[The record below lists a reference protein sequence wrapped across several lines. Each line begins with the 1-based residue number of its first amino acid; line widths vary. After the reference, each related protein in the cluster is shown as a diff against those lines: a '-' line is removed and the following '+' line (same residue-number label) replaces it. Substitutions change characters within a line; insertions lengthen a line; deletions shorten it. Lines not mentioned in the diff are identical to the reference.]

1 MGPLQSNRVV
11 IDGPSQRNSGKGI
24 AIILAGVS
32 AVVRGVQEYYAAIL
46 IACGA
51 VAVLALAM
59 RLVRG
64 AGRSSTLSTDKDGS
78 VTIKQTGSY
87 KVSPTAR
94 QAALQQNGRHTEIA
108 SRPVS
113 GADAWTTG
121 SSAIRI
127 TPIIDSPRH
136 NQGKEVATKFEEAR
150 WIRPGELAAIADLKI
165 TSGLFYFGSKLSS
178 ESFRTENCLINP
190 SLPIASIG
198 RASADGLN
206 YWPSYSELKP
216 PARRAFLEWM
226 AEGRVTPSAEMGLVF
241 IFFYG
246 LEYRLFKERATPD
259 AAELI
264 AEVERL
270 LKIYGANSSFQSYAR
285 RFLGAARA
293 LGASSKGTPEISFER
308 TDWQEIP
315 LDVRVHLGEKLAQG
329 ARITGEDGLLWVTSM
344 PDTWFR
350 TPVTRCP
357 EEFRHLWNL
366 RFASLYPDGF
376 AVSVPKSKISVR
388 YRAASGTFE
397 VPIHGEHETLPDIS
411 VLKAPVK
418 KLRELLDACTSELD
432 PYSRYLGRKPVAAR
446 TAAAIVLLPSEL
458 RGNRLGEFATRFAAI
473 FEGEDIKVTTPRRLL
488 AAAEI
493 PVADDGKGLGSALSQ
508 LAPVLDAID
517 IAVEPDRRYGGGTA
531 TLEFPICVFRAKG
544 GAPIEAERPEYRIM
558 RTITEIS
565 FLAAAADGAVRS
577 DERDALFADIRASS
591 GLNGSERLRLLAC
604 ATAFHETAPK
614 SQKLLKKL
622 ETLELT
628 ERQAVARS
636 AIAVVLADGRVTPE
650 EVRFLERLYKALRL
664 PVDDVYSA
672 LHRGDVEPSSAAS
685 PVKATETAPVGVT
698 IDPDRLARLREETKA
713 VSNLLSDVFNED
725 TEIAR
730 DEFKTLGEAS
740 ATPNLSDF
748 ASLDEA
754 HSGLLKMLLDE
765 GALSRQDFEAR
776 AHSLKLLADGA
787 LEHVND
793 WAFEHF
799 DEPLIEEGDKVMIV
813 SHLRDRVAEM
823 KDAAK

>member
-1 MGPLQSNRVV
+1 M
-11 IDGPSQRNSGKGI
+11 
-24 AIILAGVS
+24 
-32 AVVRGVQEYYAAIL
+32 
-46 IACGA
+46 
-51 VAVLALAM
+51 LAM
-59 RLVRG
+59 RLLRG

-94 QAALQQNGRHTEIA
+94 QAALQQKGRHTEFA

-127 TPIIDSPRH
+127 TPIIDSPRR

-150 WIRPGELAAIADLKI
+150 WIRPGELAAIADIKI
-165 TSGLFYFGSKLSS
+165 TSGLFYLGSKLSS

-270 LKIYGANSSFQSYAR
+270 LKIYGASSSFQSYAR

-315 LDVRVHLGEKLAQG
+315 VNVRVHLGEKLAQG
-329 ARITGEDGLLWVTSM
+329 ASITGEDGLLWLTSM

-488 AAAEI
+488 AVAEI

-531 TLEFPICVFRAKG
+531 TLGSPICVFKAKG

-565 FLAAAADGAVRS
+565 LLAAAADGAVRS
-577 DERDALFADIRASS
+577 DERDALVADIQASS

-672 LHRGDVEPSSAAS
+672 LHRGDVEPNSAAS
-685 PVKATETAPVGVT
+685 PVKATETATTGANGSRPRTVGVT

-713 VSNLLSDVFNED
+713 VSSLLSDVFNED

-730 DEFKTLGEAS
+730 DESKTLGEAS

-748 ASLDEA
+748 AGLDEA
-754 HSGLLKMLLDE
+754 HSSLLKILLDE

-776 AHSLKLLADGA
+776 AHSLKLLAGGA

-799 DEPLIEEGDKVMIV
+799 DEPLIEDGDKVMIV

>member
-1 MGPLQSNRVV
+1 LGDIN
-11 IDGPSQRNSGKGI
+11 
-24 AIILAGVS
+24 
-32 AVVRGVQEYYAAIL
+32 
-46 IACGA
+46 
-51 VAVLALAM
+51 
-59 RLVRG
+59 
-64 AGRSSTLSTDKDGS
+64 
-78 VTIKQTGSY
+78 
-87 KVSPTAR
+87 AR
-94 QAALQQNGRHTEIA
+94 H
-108 SRPVS
+108 S
-113 GADAWTTG
+113 
-121 SSAIRI
+121 
-127 TPIIDSPRH
+127 
-136 NQGKEVATKFEEAR
+136 
-150 WIRPGELAAIADLKI
+150 
-165 TSGLFYFGSKLSS
+165 
-178 ESFRTENCLINP
+178 
-190 SLPIASIG
+190 
-198 RASADGLN
+198 
-206 YWPSYSELKP
+206 
-216 PARRAFLEWM
+216 
-226 AEGRVTPSAEMGLVF
+226 
-241 IFFYG
+241 
-246 LEYRLFKERATPD
+246 
-259 AAELI
+259 
-264 AEVERL
+264 
-270 LKIYGANSSFQSYAR
+270 
-285 RFLGAARA
+285 
-293 LGASSKGTPEISFER
+293 
-308 TDWQEIP
+308 
-315 LDVRVHLGEKLAQG
+315 
-329 ARITGEDGLLWVTSM
+329 
-344 PDTWFR
+344 
-350 TPVTRCP
+350 PVTRCP

-366 RFASLYPDGF
+366 RFASLYPNGF

-388 YRAASGTFE
+388 YGAASGTFE

-418 KLRELLDACTSELD
+418 KLRELLDACTSDLD

-458 RGNRLGEFATRFAAI
+458 RGNRLGEFATRFAI
-473 FEGEDIKVTTPRRLL
+473 CEGEDIKVTTPRRLL

-493 PVADDGKGLGSALSQ
+493 PVEDDGKGLGSALSQ

-517 IAVEPDRRYGGGTA
+517 IAVEPDRRYGGVTA
-531 TLEFPICVFRAKG
+531 LESPICVFKAKG

-565 FLAAAADGAVRS
+565 LLAAAADGAVRS

-591 GLNGSERLRLLAC
+591 GLNGSERLRLLAR

-672 LHRGDVEPSSAAS
+672 LHRGDADPSSAAS
-685 PVKATETAPVGVT
+685 PVKPTETASTGANGSRPRTVGIT

-713 VSNLLSDVFNED
+713 VSSLLSDVFNED
-725 TEIAR
+725 TKIAR
-730 DEFKTLGEAS
+730 DESKTLGEAS

-748 ASLDEA
+748 AGLDEA
-754 HSGLLKMLLDE
+754 HSSLLKMLLDE

-776 AHSLKLLADGA
+776 AHSLKLLAGGA

-799 DEPLIEEGDKVMIV
+799 DESLIEDGDKVMIV